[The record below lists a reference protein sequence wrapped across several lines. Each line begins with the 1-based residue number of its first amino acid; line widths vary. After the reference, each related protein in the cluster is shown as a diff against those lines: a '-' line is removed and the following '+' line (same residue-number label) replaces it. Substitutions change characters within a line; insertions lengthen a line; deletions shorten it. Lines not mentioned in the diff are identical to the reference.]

1 MKKTTSQQDNKTT
14 SQQTTTIHVSYE
26 TARGVMMRLGV
37 GEIWHTSDGQW
48 FTASDKAEDHA
59 KKMTSTGSGSG
70 NGSGNGS
77 VTGKI
82 QYFKLKKF

>member
-1 MKKTTSQQDNKTT
+1 MEKETKKQATPIVAS
-14 SQQTTTIHVSYE
+14 SE
-26 TARGVMMRLGV
+26 AARGVMMRLGV

-59 KKMTSTGSGSG
+59 KKMTSTGSATK
-70 NGSGNGS
+70 N
-77 VTGKI
+77 I

>member
-1 MKKTTSQQDNKTT
+1 MEKETKKQATPIVAS
-14 SQQTTTIHVSYE
+14 SE
-26 TARGVMMRLGV
+26 AARGVMIRLGV

-59 KKMTSTGSGSG
+59 KKMTSTGSATK
-70 NGSGNGS
+70 N
-77 VTGKI
+77 I

>member
-1 MKKTTSQQDNKTT
+1 MEKETKKQATPIVAS
-14 SQQTTTIHVSYE
+14 SE
-26 TARGVMMRLGV
+26 AARGVMMLLGV

-59 KKMTSTGSGSG
+59 KKMASTGSATK
-70 NGSGNGS
+70 N
-77 VTGKI
+77 I

>member
-14 SQQTTTIHVSYE
+14 SQQTTTIHASYE
-26 TARGVMMRLGV
+26 AARGVMMRLGV

-59 KKMTSTGSGSG
+59 KKMTSTGSATG

-77 VTGKI
+77 ENEYIK
-82 QYFKLKKF
+82 YFKLKKF

>member
-1 MKKTTSQQDNKTT
+1 MAKETKKETKPVTA
-14 SQQTTTIHVSYE
+14 SYE

-48 FTASDKAEDHA
+48 FTAADKAEDHA
-59 KKMTSTGSGSG
+59 EKMTSTDSG
-70 NGSGNGS
+70 NGSGNGNGS

>member
-1 MKKTTSQQDNKTT
+1 MEKETKKQATP
-14 SQQTTTIHVSYE
+14 IVSSSE
-26 TARGVMMRLGV
+26 AARGVMMRLGV

-59 KKMTSTGSGSG
+59 KKMTSTGSATK
-70 NGSGNGS
+70 N
-77 VTGKI
+77 I

>member
-1 MKKTTSQQDNKTT
+1 MAKETKKETKPVTA
-14 SQQTTTIHVSYE
+14 SYE

-48 FTASDKAEDHA
+48 FTAADKAEDHA
-59 KKMTSTGSGSG
+59 EKMTSTGSATGNGSG
-70 NGSGNGS
+70 NGSGNGNEY
-77 VTGKI
+77 I

>member
-1 MKKTTSQQDNKTT
+1 MKKSQQTTDNG
-14 SQQTTTIHVSYE
+14 QQTTTIHASYE
-26 TARGVMMRLGV
+26 AARGVMMLLGV

-48 FTASDKAEDHA
+48 FTAADKAEDHA
-59 KKMTSTGSGSG
+59 EKMTST
-70 NGSGNGS
+70 GS

>member
-1 MKKTTSQQDNKTT
+1 MAKETKKETKPVTAS
-14 SQQTTTIHVSYE
+14 SE

-48 FTASDKAEDHA
+48 FTAADKAEDHA
-59 KKMTSTGSGSG
+59 EKMTST
-70 NGSGNGS
+70 GS

>member
-1 MKKTTSQQDNKTT
+1 MAKETKKETKPVTA
-14 SQQTTTIHVSYE
+14 SYE

-37 GEIWHTSDGQW
+37 GEIWHTYGQW
-48 FTASDKAEDHA
+48 FTAADKAEDHA
-59 KKMTSTGSGSG
+59 EKMTST
-70 NGSGNGS
+70 GS

>member
-1 MKKTTSQQDNKTT
+1 MKKSQQTTDNG
-14 SQQTTTIHVSYE
+14 QQTTTIHASYE
-26 TARGVMMRLGV
+26 AARGVMMRLGV

-48 FTASDKAEDHA
+48 FTAADKAEDHA
-59 KKMTSTGSGSG
+59 EKMTSTGSGSE
-70 NGSGNGS
+70 NGNGS